1 MPHGHR
7 GGKPF
12 RWACHL
18 ALALLGLFC
27 LSCGPLSSPV
37 IYDPKPSVGRLRLEP
52 SAIRTEADELAEP
65 LITSKEATC
74 VEIGVLLPDGSIQDY
89 GYGRTR
95 DKGRPQVPDRNTLF
109 QVGSIS
115 KLFTASLLKRLVQAG
130 EMNYSDTLRE
140 VLPPDMT
147 LSQDAG
153 RITLLELVTHT
164 SGLPRE
170 PVTLRQFL
178 YLIDYEFTGHN
189 IYGYM
194 DKAWL
199 RAYLKS
205 YKAKPDPHP
214 FVYSNLGYGLLAYL
228 IEAKTEQPFQ
238 DLVTDNLFSP
248 LHMTDTTF
256 VLSKEQ
262 QGRLAAGHVGDQP
275 YFMKRNTALAPWDMG
290 EIMSP
295 SGGAYSTAS
304 DLLLYA
310 KHLLATEAPPLG
322 SASAGT
328 TEASGYPPDLATSA
342 AGWSVAEFRDDHTRI
357 LYKQG
362 MTAGYNAY
370 IGINLSR
377 GMAVVVLCNAFN
389 WKDKIGHNLL
399 LRLSGASA
407 P

>member
-1 MPHGHR
+1 
-7 GGKPF
+7 
-12 RWACHL
+12 
-18 ALALLGLFC
+18 
-27 LSCGPLSSPV
+27 
-37 IYDPKPSVGRLRLEP
+37 
-52 SAIRTEADELAEP
+52 
-65 LITSKEATC
+65 
-74 VEIGVLLPDGSIQDY
+74 
-89 GYGRTR
+89 
-95 DKGRPQVPDRNTLF
+95 
-109 QVGSIS
+109 
-115 KLFTASLLKRLVQAG
+115 
-130 EMNYSDTLRE
+130 
-140 VLPPDMT
+140 
-147 LSQDAG
+147 
-153 RITLLELVTHT
+153 
-164 SGLPRE
+164 
-170 PVTLRQFL
+170 
-178 YLIDYEFTGHN
+178 
-189 IYGYM
+189 M